1 MDNDLFSRERSFWA
15 NDRLVAGI
23 DEAGAGP
30 LAGPVTAGCVV
41 IDPKQASALKDVN
54 DSKKLSHK
62 RRVELAAK
70 IKQGSLA
77 WSVAHSSVE
86 EIDEINILNASLLA
100 MKRAL
105 DECIKMLGAR
115 PYCLLVDARTVPGTS
130 LPQIS
135 IVGGDQDSVSIAAAS
150 ILAKTTRDALMV
162 KLSKQHPGYGFEK
175 HKGYGTRAHLEALQN
190 LGATKV
196 HRKTFAPVKKALL
209 NRGCSTS

>member
-1 MDNDLFSRERSFWA
+1 MDKDLFSRERSFWA
-15 NDRLVAGI
+15 NHRLVAGI

-41 IDPKQASALKDVN
+41 IDPKQADALQEVN
-54 DSKKLSHK
+54 DSKKLSHA

-77 WSVAHSSVE
+77 WGVAHSSVQ
-86 EIDEINILNASLLA
+86 EIDDINILNASLLA
-100 MKRAL
+100 MKRSL
-105 DECIKMLGAR
+105 ETCIAMLGAR

-135 IVGGDQDSVSIAAAS
+135 IIGGDQDSVSIAAAS

-162 KLSKQHPGYGFEK
+162 ELSEKHPGYGFEK
-175 HKGYGTRAHLEALQN
+175 HKGYGTRAHLEALQK
-190 LGATKV
+190 LGATAA
-196 HRKTFAPVKKALL
+196 HRKTFAPVKKVLL
-209 NRGCSTS
+209 NRGCSRS